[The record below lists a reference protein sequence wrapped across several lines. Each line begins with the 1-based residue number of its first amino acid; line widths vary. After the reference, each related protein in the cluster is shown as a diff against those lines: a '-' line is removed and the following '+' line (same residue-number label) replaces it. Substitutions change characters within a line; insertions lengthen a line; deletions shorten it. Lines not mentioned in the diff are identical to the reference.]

1 MDDTNLYIHIHT
13 YAWMS
18 MAGIQSVQSFL
29 LHTPNFA
36 HFKAEVKSTT
46 NVWSNGGGEDIAIHD
61 REP

>member
-1 MDDTNLYIHIHT
+1 MV
-13 YAWMS
+13 
-18 MAGIQSVQSFL
+18 GIQSVHSFL
-29 LHTPNFA
+29 LHIPNFD